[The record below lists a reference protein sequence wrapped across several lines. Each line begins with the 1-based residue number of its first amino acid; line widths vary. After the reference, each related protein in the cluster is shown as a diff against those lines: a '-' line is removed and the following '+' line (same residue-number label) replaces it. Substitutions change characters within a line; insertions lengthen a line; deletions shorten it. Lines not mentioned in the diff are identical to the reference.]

1 MPRIRRYAWH
11 TLGLLVLANWF
22 NFYNRQIVSVLAEVI
37 KSEFSLTD
45 AQVGGMNSAFELT
58 YPLGAVVLAIIA
70 DRWGRQRIIA
80 FVVSLWSAATAL
92 TGMAGSYLSLLLTR
106 LGVGAGQGG
115 YGPSALAVLS
125 EIFPTAFR
133 AQAVGIHA
141 AGLFLGSAASY
152 LLSGL
157 IVQAIGWRV
166 SFIVAGLPGLP
177 LAWFIWRLRSRV
189 HENSPPQESPT
200 SLSTSW
206 LTIEELRRLINV
218 PTLRVVYVGGVFVYL
233 ATGGLIFWMPSFLQR
248 YHGYTVASAAMVTG
262 VALVVIGVAGVLAG
276 GWLGDRLSQRH
287 PGGKLLTMGLG
298 LAIGTPLGI
307 VGLLTANRSVFLI
320 TVGMA
325 LFLLSFNS
333 SCNGPQIHDV
343 TPPAFRATA
352 QSIFLFLTHILG
364 NLPSAPLVG
373 WLSDVGY
380 DLRIGMALFAS
391 IGFVAA
397 AVMLWGARFAVHDNQ
412 EFESGVHSIQVQS
425 LE

>member
-11 TLGLLVLANWF
+11 TLGLLVLANWL

-152 LLSGL
+152 LISGL
-157 IVQAIGWRV
+157 IAQAI
-166 SFIVAGLPGLP
+166 
-177 LAWFIWRLRSRV
+177 
-189 HENSPPQESPT
+189 
-200 SLSTSW
+200 
-206 LTIEELRRLINV
+206 
-218 PTLRVVYVGGVFVYL
+218 VGGYRSSSLVFQ
-233 ATGGLIFWMPSFLQR
+233 GCPWRGLSGAYAPVCR
-248 YHGYTVASAAMVTG
+248 RT
-262 VALVVIGVAGVLAG
+262 
-276 GWLGDRLSQRH
+276 RLLKNPQPHSQH
-287 PGGKLLTMGLG
+287 QGL
-298 LAIGTPLGI
+298 
-307 VGLLTANRSVFLI
+307 R
-320 TVGMA
+320 
-325 LFLLSFNS
+325 
-333 SCNGPQIHDV
+333 
-343 TPPAFRATA
+343 
-352 QSIFLFLTHILG
+352 
-364 NLPSAPLVG
+364 
-373 WLSDVGY
+373 
-380 DLRIGMALFAS
+380 
-391 IGFVAA
+391 
-397 AVMLWGARFAVHDNQ
+397 
-412 EFESGVHSIQVQS
+412 
-425 LE
+425 